1 MKPRLSK
8 SDMAKRVRQKM
19 TDSMPDY
26 LWMRVP
32 RTEVIESV
40 YETVFEVLADAM
52 VNGEEVFVRGF
63 GIFESKEQK
72 ARIAR
77 DINNNTPMKIPAR
90 RVPAFKASKTLVRR
104 YKEKEKGNGC

>member
-1 MKPRLSK
+1 MKRLSK
-8 SDMAKRVRQKM
+8 TDIARRVRKRM
-19 TDSMPDY
+19 VDAASDHC
-26 LWMRVP
+26 WMFTPRV
-32 RTEVIESV
+32 EVIESV

-72 ARIAR
+72 ARVAR
-77 DINNNTPMKIPAR
+77 DINNNLPMRIPAR

-104 YKEKEKGNGC
+104 YKEKEKSNGC

>member
-1 MKPRLSK
+1 MKQRLSK
-8 SDMAKRVRQKM
+8 SEIANRIRKKM
-19 TDSMPDY
+19 TDATSDY
-26 LWMRVP
+26 RWMFVP

-40 YETVFEVLADAM
+40 YETLFEVLADAM
-52 VNGEEVFVRGF
+52 VDGEEVFVRGF

-77 DINNNTPMKIPAR
+77 DLNNNTPMHIPAR

-104 YKEKEKGNGC
+104 YKEREKGNGC